1 MGLTMEVP
9 KARLTGKQWL
19 ICGVAGVGFMF
30 DTFTLLVLTLIAQPA
45 LTELLGVK
53 PGSQL
58 FNHWVGMMFYVPA
71 VAGGIFGLLGGYLID
86 IFGRRRMLIFSILLP
101 AVATVATAFVRTAP
115 QLLMLRS
122 LTFIGVAVEFVAATA
137 WLAELFSERKRR
149 ESVLGYTQG
158 LSSTGGIVVSAAYYL
173 AVTYAPRL
181 PAIHGLHEAWR
192 YTLITAIFPVIP
204 ILAVLGF
211 LPESPVWLA
220 ERSQPHRARPS
231 MGEIFAPQ
239 YRFTVLLTTLMMACA
254 YAASF
259 GMLQHFAR
267 IIPGT
272 PGVHMLTPAAQQ
284 QRVGALQ
291 GMQELGGLAG
301 RFLLAFLAVHIVS
314 RRKLLRIFQI
324 PGMILIPLVLF
335 IPAKFGWDMPALGIF
350 AIGLVSVAQ
359 FSFWGNYLPMVYPTH
374 LRGTAES
381 FSANIGGRMLGT
393 SAALITTSMVHSMPG
408 ANPSIQL
415 AYAAGTVGLVVYTAG
430 FIASFWLPEPAQT
443 VHAD

>member
-1 MGLTMEVP
+1 MVEEQSV
-9 KARLTGKQWL
+9 ARMTGTHWL
-19 ICGVAGVGFMF
+19 ICAVAGIGFMF
-30 DTFTLLVLTLIAQPA
+30 DTFTLLVLALIAQPA

-53 PGSQL
+53 PGSPL
-58 FNHWVGMMFYVPA
+58 FNHWVGMLFYVPA

-86 IFGRRRMLIFSILLP
+86 LFGRRRMLILSILLP
-101 AVATVATAFVRTAP
+101 AISTVATAFVRTAP
-115 QLLMLRS
+115 QLLFLRS

-137 WLAELFSERKRR
+137 WLAELFSDRRRR

-181 PAIHGLHEAWR
+181 PAIFGGHQAWR
-192 YTLITAIFPVIP
+192 YTLVTAIFPVIP
-204 ILAVLGF
+204 VLAILPF
-211 LPESPVWLA
+211 LPESPVWLK
-220 ERSQPHRARPS
+220 ERNEPHRRRPS
-231 MGEIFAPQ
+231 VAELFHSEHRG
-239 YRFTVLLTTLMMACA
+239 TVLLTTLMMACA

-272 PGVHMLTPAAQQ
+272 PGVRMLTAAAQQ
-284 QRVGALQ
+284 KRVGAMQ
-291 GMQELGGLAG
+291 GAQEMGGLAG
-301 RFLLAFLAVHIVS
+301 RFIMAFLAVHIVS
-314 RRKLLRIFQI
+314 RQKLLRLFQI
-324 PGMILIPLVLF
+324 PGLILIPLVLF
-335 IPAKFGWDMPALGIF
+335 LPAKLGWDMPVWGVC

-393 SAALITTSMVHSMPG
+393 SAALITTGIMRSMPG
-408 ANPSIQL
+408 SNAAIQL
-415 AYAAGTVGLVVYTAG
+415 AYAAGCVGFAAYLMG
-430 FIASFWLPEPAQT
+430 FIASFWLPEPAHSI
-443 VHAD
+443 HAD